1 MSAPKAPL
9 RIILNEARQAKLK
22 ELPAPVHISAP
33 GLDADG
39 GAPRQSRPQRRG
51 LILLMEIHPKGTSSL
66 WSGRL
71 GCAALGV
78 TWGCELSARAG
89 DPSTGSLRDA
99 AQDDH
104 GGGRATARRAGSPG
118 VRAGVGVLDMAAGG
132 ERVEQARDVSP
143 TGAVDGAAW
152 IEGKAMAR
160 LRGLQKLLGTGDKPA
175 CLFDPRTH
183 LVRIRCKQLIIALL
197 PAVLHDRREACIE
210 MTPISLHTSDVAGN

>member
-1 MSAPKAPL
+1 MDASLIVMDEKAGR
-9 RIILNEARQAKLK
+9 RIAQQLGLSVTGTIGILDLAAC
-22 ELPAPVHISAP
+22 S
-33 GLDADG
+33 
-39 GAPRQSRPQRRG
+39 PR
-51 LILLMEIHPKGTSSL
+51 
-66 WSGRL
+66 
-71 GCAALGV
+71 
-78 TWGCELSARAG
+78 
-89 DPSTGSLRDA
+89 
-99 AQDDH
+99 
-104 GGGRATARRAGSPG
+104 
-118 VRAGVGVLDMAAGG
+118 VRALVGVLDGAEGG
-132 ERVEQARDVSP
+132 ERVEQARDVPP